1 MESGSYSVA
10 PLNLLVVVLVFGL
23 LLLWSEL
30 WRKPVVRAAA
40 RGPRSLKPKTRADC
54 PLCQAEQGAIVD
66 EGMAALLRPWREGQ
80 TRRGRKKRS
89 MTAGYA
95 CDNAQ
100 CEYYGITDPA
110 IHALVADGHQWEIRT
125 DPGLEMPGVRP
136 QVHRAP
142 PYGALPAE
150 DSFRAGGGGVDVP
163 GERGR
168 CLGFGTGLADG
179 RGDLAELVDPR
190 RFACRETP
198 CAFLSRSPV

>member
-1 MESGSYSVA
+1 MESGGYSVA

-30 WRKPVVRAAA
+30 WRKPVGRAAA
-40 RGPRSLKPKTRADC
+40 RGPRPLKPKTGGDC

-89 MTAGYA
+89 MSAGYV

-110 IHALVADGHQWEIRT
+110 IHALVADGHHT
-125 DPGLEMPGVRP
+125 CT
-136 QVHRAP
+136 
-142 PYGALPAE
+142 GAA
-150 DSFRAGGGGVDVP
+150 RQ
-163 GERGR
+163 RGASV
-168 CLGFGTGLADG
+168 GSTK
-179 RGDLAELVDPR
+179 E
-190 RFACRETP
+190 
-198 CAFLSRSPV
+198 SKI